1 MVQPSHPYM
10 TIGKTIVLTLQNFV
24 GKMMS
29 LLFNALSR
37 FAIAFLPRQKTFS
50 LQRQP
55 SGNLVYRV
63 PIQRYAGG
71 NTQNSVV
78 GIGRGGMARNYGS
91 GDGIF
96 SYKRT
101 N

>member
-1 MVQPSHPYM
+1 VPVQRCVS
-10 TIGKTIVLTLQNFV
+10 
-24 GKMMS
+24 
-29 LLFNALSR
+29 
-37 FAIAFLPRQKTFS
+37 
-50 LQRQP
+50 
-55 SGNLVYRV
+55 
-63 PIQRYAGG
+63 G

-78 GIGRGGMARNYGS
+78 VIGRGGMARDYGS